1 MPDALFIVQS
11 AFADMWSSLIT
22 FLPRFVGALV
32 VFLIGVIIAG
42 LLKRLVMRLSDML
55 KLDMIA
61 EKLEVKQSFQKAG
74 MKLHVAAL
82 LGWIV
87 KWFFVIVFLIAAT
100 DILGWGEVTSFLK
113 DVVMYL
119 PNVIIAVIILLVGVL
134 VANFTRNVVKSA
146 VEAAHL
152 TSGDFL
158 SGLSRWSILVFS
170 FMAALVQLGIAEG
183 LIQTLFT
190 GFIAMLAIAG
200 GLAFGLG
207 GKEQAAKFLGKL
219 KRDISSEE

>member
-1 MPDALFIVQS
+1 
-11 AFADMWSSLIT
+11 
-22 FLPRFVGALV
+22 
-32 VFLIGVIIAG
+32 
-42 LLKRLVMRLSDML
+42 
-55 KLDMIA
+55 
-61 EKLEVKQSFQKAG
+61 
-74 MKLHVAAL
+74 
-82 LGWIV
+82 
-87 KWFFVIVFLIAAT
+87 
-100 DILGWGEVTSFLK
+100 
-113 DVVMYL
+113 MYL

-146 VEAAHL
+146 VEAAKL

-207 GKEQAAKFLGKL
+207 GKDQAAKVLGKL